1 MAKSNTIG
9 VINVGLIAMWVMVG
23 AYAVPAPEFDEEP
36 DPAVTA
42 VIEMPYCQME
52 DGSDVD
58 GYCLWVD
65 PGTGHGYI
73 NPTPEEVRH

>member
-1 MAKSNTIG
+1 MAKSRTTG
-9 VINVGLIAMWVMVG
+9 VVNVALIALWIG
-23 AYAVPAPEFDEEP
+23 AIGFTVPAPEFDEEP

-42 VIEMPYCQME
+42 VIEMPYCQLE

-73 NPTPEEVRH
+73 NPTPQEVHK